1 MWVEEFTL
9 NPLFEY
15 KQKHPYKLFNPLVV
29 REPIPTVIKNNMCF
43 WIKKIVNIYDV
54 CLEAEWDR
62 CEHEHGQTQ
71 REVNS
76 INMAL
81 FTLFHITTY
90 NQLPI
95 KLVNTQHFTKG
106 KNIISVRV

>member
-1 MWVEEFTL
+1 MIRSRVGL
-9 NPLFEY
+9 
-15 KQKHPYKLFNPLVV
+15 
-29 REPIPTVIKNNMCF
+29 
-43 WIKKIVNIYDV
+43 
-54 CLEAEWDR
+54 

-95 KLVNTQHFTKG
+95 KLVNTQHFTK
-106 KNIISVRV
+106 KSKISEVCESKMFTSKFIIIDF